1 MKELE
6 KYIGT
11 MVAVAQGVKRL
22 CVGYTVDPTW
32 GALIV
37 ESNDAEGW
45 TTLEDTDVIGLSCE
59 YYEYCGIPKGDPVRN
74 EFRTCCG
81 SPVGDPATNEFYEH
95 VPTIQESINDLEAR
109 GFIITRV
116 DNGFTVRHPNGSQ
129 TFHEQLSERIC

>member
-11 MVAVAQGVKRL
+11 MVAVCQGVKKL
-22 CVGYTVDPTW
+22 CVGYSEETSW

-37 ESNDAEGW
+37 ESDDVNGW
-45 TTLEDTDVIGLSCE
+45 KTLDEYDVVGISCE